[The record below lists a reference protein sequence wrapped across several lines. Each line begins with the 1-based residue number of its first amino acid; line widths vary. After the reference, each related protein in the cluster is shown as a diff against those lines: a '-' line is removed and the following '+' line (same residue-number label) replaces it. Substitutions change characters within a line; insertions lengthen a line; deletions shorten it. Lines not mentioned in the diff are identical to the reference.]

1 MDYSYNDVR
10 CSVLSQIHAP
20 QMDDIDLGDDFV
32 VPSQV
37 SLVFDQR
44 VERRWIFLGSRPLTE
59 F

>member
-20 QMDDIDLGDDFV
+20 QMDGIDLGDDFV

-44 VERRWIFLGSRPLTE
+44 VKRR
-59 F
+59 